1 MILCVYGSRR
11 NANKYQPLG
20 ILSGLIASK
29 QITITEAML
38 HNNWLTNRS
47 KTHNTSEPGNEA
59 YFRSN
64 SKLNYFEVLDYRS
77 KYFKVVLK
85 YLDPQC
91 SKQ

>member
-11 NANKYQPLG
+11 TANKYQPLG

-38 HNNWLTNRS
+38 HNNWLTNCS

-64 SKLNYFEVLDYRS
+64 SKLNYFEVLAWLPVRILQS
-77 KYFKVVLK
+77 STEVFGPPVL
-85 YLDPQC
+85 
-91 SKQ
+91 